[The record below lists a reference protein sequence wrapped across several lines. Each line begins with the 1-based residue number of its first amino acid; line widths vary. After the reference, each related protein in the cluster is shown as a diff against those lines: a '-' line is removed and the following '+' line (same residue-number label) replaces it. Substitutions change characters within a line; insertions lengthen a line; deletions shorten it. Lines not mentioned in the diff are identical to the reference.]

1 MNTKINVQKNYL
13 KNLKNLIKKKMS
25 DVTISSFIVSLDVIH
40 PTLDIATLQDYI
52 KNNFKKDFIFLNATD
67 YVDSSGGRSS
77 RTDSRSDKRPK
88 YDYSTSISKGLKSKM
103 ESEIS
108 KLTEAKKKH
117 LAQQEKLKAK
127 ESKRSSAKQLPEAP
141 ILYGGQV
148 EAVFCILN
156 YPYTSLQ
163 LKRLYEGGVDLGAF
177 ITMKTSGNLNAIADQ
192 VKNKTFE
199 KSARTLAKRQLIEG
213 SDMDS
218 TLNPGVFPPLRWEQL
233 KEDCAPT
240 TVFSSIDIG
249 DTVEEMWQSLEKEI
263 GTIIRCR
270 TKFKETFKDRVFKS
284 LPYANDR
291 IDYTELNNFLQHY
304 PGNVYPA
311 IMYMLL
317 EGGGI
322 KEPVEIPP
330 PTLKDQYENLF
341 ADGLKMLDRSVSF
354 NKEAKNVNNES
365 EIDFELTIPSLP
377 SIYDVL
383 YKLIKWEPNLE
394 LCYAARAVM
403 KFYDDNLQFYC
414 AAGHQ
419 FDVMVAQANKKF
431 NLGLPSSFYD
441 WQKWAYYKEYDNCMQ
456 ELEKAVQSS
465 NYVATY
471 LEEAPGILWV
481 LTMTPISKL
490 VGFTVKKYYM
500 PQMIDGVDQ
509 WYKYIFDKV
518 VEVEKKSSRSK
529 ETTADIIR
537 HGKMKSLLTPIETRL
552 DSEQHD
558 IYRLSIEYSDT
569 VSLITPYLFIDGFRA
584 DVDRTIYARYPTFN
598 VTARFKNGLLL
609 TTNGSNSNIITKT
622 CRIQMDDEHD
632 ITIFQ
637 ENSSIYYAYGK
648 LVLKISNDNDYL
660 ITEDGELIFIDLD
673 KIKTIIGKKGLIGR
687 FINNNWNWTNNKGQT
702 YTKTESKLECN
713 NEKILPSTDYY
724 TKITK
729 YVRNDLFN
737 LEEYDDGTII
747 LRLDDEFVIRFSDNS
762 TNFQIPNF
770 PNITVK
776 KQTFSFQ
783 VGDISFNLGEN
794 SINIASPEF
803 TATKNGENLSLT
815 SEKTIVN
822 ITPKAVQFRSGD
834 EVLYTTPNCIER
846 FGTIQPPDMK
856 VNKKLQVITS
866 LWGNIIPLK
875 DIQTEARLLDL
886 HKLFCPRFFAV
897 RPGLVATEFVH
908 ESQLPTPEK
917 AMKES
922 TNSLQDIEIN
932 VVSFHKDGEKP
943 DFYIKQNMPDK
954 QNRIN
959 ILKTLQ
965 VPKHP
970 PKPKSARS
978 ARKNE
983 KIESQEEVFEESNKL
998 RSIFEQNKH
1007 RINEIAKALADDN
1020 EYDYQLEI
1028 HPPPVPPEPIPPP
1041 AVFTPPP
1048 SVLIAQAQKYAE
1060 KVNKGEILSYW
1071 DSPEST
1077 FAMPEDPNKIVQ
1089 KPVSP
1094 RNAMHDLVTPDE
1106 ESKGNPPDVLD
1117 DDDDLKMKTRESISL
1132 ARAIL
1137 TPSSLSPPL
1146 TAARMYRTEVMK
1158 PALYSQDRKY
1168 VADFKTLHVGDT
1180 ALQFVKVQ
1188 NTSKSQ
1194 MNFSFS
1200 QPSNPNITVLTPPG
1214 VIASGLTLSIKI
1226 KFVAKKAEKLRASFN
1241 IQTNHGTIPIAC
1253 KAQVVP

>member
-1 MNTKINVQKNYL
+1 MF
-13 KNLKNLIKKKMS
+13 
-25 DVTISSFIVSLDVIH
+25 DVTVSTFIVSLDVIH
-40 PTLDIATLQDYI
+40 PTLDIATLQDYV

-77 RTDSRSDKRPK
+77 RTDSRSEKRPK
-88 YDYSTSISKGLKSKM
+88 NDYSSGISKGLKNKM
-103 ESEIS
+103 DSEIS
-108 KLTEAKKKH
+108 KLIEAKKRH
-117 LAQQEKLKAK
+117 LAQQEKQKAK
-127 ESKRSSAKQLPEAP
+127 ESKRGTSKAAPETP
-141 ILYGGQV
+141 ILYDGQV

-177 ITMKTSGNLNAIADQ
+177 ITLKTTGNLDAIADQ

-199 KSARTLAKRQLIEG
+199 KSARTIAKRQLIEG

-218 TLNPGVFPPLRWEQL
+218 TLNPGVYPPLRWGQL
-233 KEDCAPT
+233 KENAAPT
-240 TVFSSIDIG
+240 TVFSTVDIG
-249 DTVEEMWQSLEKEI
+249 DTVEEMWLSLEKEI

-270 TKFKETFKDRVFKS
+270 NKFKETFKERVFHS

-291 IDYTELNNFLQHY
+291 IDYTELNKFLQHY
-304 PGNVYPA
+304 PGDVYPA

-322 KEPVEIPP
+322 KEPVEVPP

-354 NKEAKNVNNES
+354 NKNAKLARDES

-394 LCYAARAVM
+394 LCYASRAVM
-403 KFYDDNLQFYC
+403 NFYTDPLQFYC

-431 NLGLPSSFYD
+431 NLGLPTSFYD
-441 WQKWAYYKEYDNCMQ
+441 WQKWGQYKEYENCMD
-456 ELEKAVQSS
+456 ELEKAVESA
-465 NYVATY
+465 NYVSTY

-490 VGFTVKKYYM
+490 VGFTVKTHYM

-509 WYKYIFDKV
+509 WYKYIFDKP
-518 VEVEKKSSRSK
+518 VEIEKKSSRSK

-537 HGKMKSLLTPIETRL
+537 RGKMKSLLTPIETRL
-552 DSEQHD
+552 DAEQHD
-558 IYRLSIEYSDT
+558 IYRLPIEYSDT

-584 DVDRTIYARYPTFN
+584 DVDRTIYARYPSFN
-598 VTARFKNGLLL
+598 VTAHYKNGLKV
-609 TTNGSNSNIITKT
+609 TTNGSDTNIMSKH
-622 CRIQMDDEHD
+622 CRIQMDEEHD

-648 LVLKISNDNDYL
+648 LMLKISNDRDYL
-660 ITEDGELIFIDLD
+660 ITEDGQLIFVDLD
-673 KIKTIIGKKGLIGR
+673 NVKTIIGKNGLIGR
-687 FINNNWNWTNNKGQT
+687 LINNKWEWTSNKGQT
-702 YTKTESKLECN
+702 YTKTENKLECN
-713 NEKILPSTDYY
+713 KEKVLPTTDYY

-747 LRLDDEFVIRFSDNS
+747 LRIDEEFVIRFSDNT

-783 VGDISFNLGEN
+783 IGDISFNLGDKN
-794 SINIASPEF
+794 INIASQEF
-803 TATKNGENLSLT
+803 TATKSGETLSLT
-815 SEKTIVN
+815 SDQTISN
-822 ITPKAVQFRSGD
+822 FTPKAVQFRSGD
-834 EVLYTTPNCIER
+834 EILFTAPNCVER

-856 VNKKLQVITS
+856 PNKKLEVVTS

-886 HKLFCPRFFAV
+886 HKLFCPRFFAI
-897 RPGLVATEFVH
+897 RSGLIATEFIH
-908 ESQLPTPEK
+908 DSQLPVSTK
-917 AMKES
+917 TMKEAS
-922 TNSLQDIEIN
+922 DTLRETTVDI
-932 VVSFHKDGEKP
+932 VSFHKDGEKP
-943 DFYIKQNMPDK
+943 DLYIKQSMPDK
-954 QNRIN
+954 LSRIN

-978 ARKNE
+978 RKNE
-983 KIESQEEVFEESNKL
+983 KVESQEEVFEEANRL
-998 RSIFEQNKH
+998 RAVFEQRKQRTH
-1007 RINEIAKALADDN
+1007 EIAQSLAEDN
-1020 EYDYQLEI
+1020 EKDYQLEV
-1028 HPPPVPPEPIPPP
+1028 HPPPIPPEPIPPP

-1048 SVLIAQAQKYAE
+1048 SVLIAQAQKYA
-1060 KVNKGEILSYW
+1060 KKANKGEILSYW
-1071 DSPEST
+1071 DSPEAA
-1077 FAMPEDPNKIVQ
+1077 FAMPESPNTIVQ

-1094 RNAMHDLVTPDE
+1094 RNAMHDLVTPDDD
-1106 ESKGNPPDVLD
+1106 SKGNPPEDVD
-1117 DDDDLKMKTRESISL
+1117 EDLKMKTRESISL

-1158 PALYSQDRKY
+1158 PALYYPDRKY
-1168 VADFKTLHVGDT
+1168 VADFKTLHIGDT
-1180 ALQFVKVQ
+1180 ALQYVKVQ
-1188 NTSKSQ
+1188 NTSKQQ
-1194 MNFSFS
+1194 MNYSFS
-1200 QPSNPNITVLTPPG
+1200 QPSNPNITILTPPG
-1214 VIASGLTLSIKI
+1214 VIASGLTLNIKV

-1241 IQTNHGTIPIAC
+1241 IQTNHGTIPVAC
-1253 KAQVVP
+1253 NAQVVP